1 MEREEFALRTDDR
14 AAADAGSKQEKCA
27 TTKKEKEKINRRYA

>member
-1 MEREEFALRTDDR
+1 MEREEFALRIDNR

-27 TTKKEKEKINRRYA
+27 TTK